1 MKGKIP
7 ISTARQVSERHGCPV
22 VIIFGLEAEGNRFT
36 VTTYGAS
43 KALCRHAASL
53 AEQIAGAILDGTIT
67 PAASEPLELPDVP
80 TEWDGRGRAG
90 EGRPS

>member
-1 MKGKIP
+1 MKFGIP
-7 ISTARQVSERHGCPV
+7 VSTARQVSERHGCPV
-22 VIIFGLEAEGNRFT
+22 VVIFGLEAEGDLFT

-43 KALCRHAASL
+43 KSLCRRAASL
-53 AEQIAGAILDGTIT
+53 ADQIADLVLHGTIS
-67 PAASEPLELPDVP
+67 PAKEPPQLPNVP

>member
-7 ISTARQVSERHGCPV
+7 ISAARQVSERHGCPV
-22 VIIFGLEAEGNRFT
+22 VVIFGIEAGGDQFT
-36 VTTYGAS
+36 VTTYGATR
-43 KALCRHAASL
+43 ALCRHAASL
-53 AEQIAGAILDGTIT
+53 ADQIAEAILHGKIT
-67 PAASEPLELPDVP
+67 PAAREPLQLPDEP

>member
-7 ISTARQVSERHGCPV
+7 ISAAREVSGRHGCSI
-22 VIIFGLEAEGNRFT
+22 VIIFGLEAGGDRFT
-36 VTTYGAS
+36 VTTYGTS

-53 AEQIAGAILDGTIT
+53 ADQIAEAILHGTIT
-67 PAASEPLELPDVP
+67 PAAREPAQLPDSP